1 MLCGHILADNMADET
16 DNDQRTEQ
24 PSSKKLEDARAKG
37 DVVRSVEVR
46 NTAVLFGSLC
56 VLSVGTVFVV
66 KLLVPLLS
74 DLLGNANDIALD
86 ESSAI
91 NFGQTLIFKM
101 LLALSPVLGI
111 MVFAALAG
119 GVLQGPL
126 VLSWNKLTPKWSG
139 LSPIAGFKRIFG
151 LMSFIE
157 FGKTLLKFTA
167 VGIAVVYFAY
177 PSHESATQLVASEP
191 MAWLALIKSICV
203 KLFSV
208 VIIIMLVIAAAD
220 IALQYFNFMKR
231 MRMTKQEI
239 KEEQKESEGDPILKS
254 RIRNIRMS
262 RARKRMMAAVPTADV
277 VITNPTHFAV
287 ALKYTHGEMSA
298 PVVVAKGAD
307 HIAAKIR
314 ALAAENKVPLVEN
327 PPLARTLYATVEV
340 DQPIKP
346 EHYKAVAE
354 VISYILKLKG
364 KLAR

>member
-1 MLCGHILADNMADET
+1 MADET

-37 DVVRSVEVR
+37 DVVRSSEVR

-56 VLSVGTVFVV
+56 ALSVGTLFVV

-74 DLLGNANDIALD
+74 TVLGNANNIPLD
-86 ESSAI
+86 EGAAT
-91 NFGQTLIFKM
+91 NFGQTLMLKI
-101 LLALSPVLGI
+101 LLALSPVLAI
-111 MVFAALAG
+111 MVFSALVG
-119 GVLQGPL
+119 GVLQGP
-126 VLSWNKLTPKWSG
+126 VVFSWDKLSPKWSA

-151 LMSFIE
+151 MMGFVE

-177 PSHESATQLVASEP
+177 PSHESTTQLALSEP
-191 MAWLALIKSICV
+191 MAWLALIKAVCV
-203 KLFSV
+203 KLFAA
-208 VIIIMLVIAAAD
+208 VIVIMLIIAGID
-220 IALQYFNFMKR
+220 IAIQYFNFMKR
-231 MRMTKQEI
+231 MKMTKQEI
-239 KEEQKESEGDPILKS
+239 KEEHKESEGDPIIKS
-254 RIRNIRMS
+254 RIRNIRLS

-287 ALKYTHGEMSA
+287 ALKYTHGEMST
-298 PVVVAKGAD
+298 PIVVAKGAD
-307 HIAAKIR
+307 HVAAKIR
-314 ALAAENKVPLVEN
+314 ALAAENRVPLVEN

-364 KLAR
+364 KLVR